1 MNTVTWSQIFLFF
14 LFLFTISVF
23 SLWFFFLSSS
33 FLLTSSTSSTTI
45 TTTMKMAATKSKF
58 NQKNG
63 CEHIVKS
70 FWTDPR
76 SIPSSLM
83 ALTLDV
89 GGGSGLVAMNRG
101 LRTCSDGGLSWALWV
116 KPWDAVN
123 LVLAGFVTFG
133 WFWLLGYDVWWWLAV
148 VWLVGLWWWFF
159 KNYIC
164 GCFWWVWYWIFF
176 WDMNF

>member
-70 FWTDPR
+70 FWTNPR

-89 GGGSGLVAMNRG
+89 GGGSGLVAMNHG

-133 WFWLLGYDVWWWLAV
+133 WFWLLGYDVVVVGSWWL
-148 VWLVGLWWWFF
+148 
-159 KNYIC
+159 C
-164 GCFWWVWYWIFF
+164 GCGGFLITK
-176 WDMNF
+176 

>member
-89 GGGSGLVAMNRG
+89 GGGSGLVAVNRG

-133 WFWLLGYDVWWWLAV
+133 WFWLLGYDVVVVFLKLYLWLF
-148 VWLVGLWWWFF
+148 LVGLILNFF
-159 KNYIC
+159 L
-164 GCFWWVWYWIFF
+164 GH
-176 WDMNF
+176 